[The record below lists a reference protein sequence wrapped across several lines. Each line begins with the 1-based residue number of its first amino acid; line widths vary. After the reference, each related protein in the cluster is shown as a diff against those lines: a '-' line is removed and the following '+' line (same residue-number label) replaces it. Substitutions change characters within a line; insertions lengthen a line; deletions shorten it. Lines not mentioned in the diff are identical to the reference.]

1 MTGSISALVESPHA
15 STFPLLPLGS
25 SLSPPTGSPTMPTFT
40 PSVQAHIA
48 RLTNVSS
55 QTGILAG
62 DAFRELGSVV
72 TDSAAQ
78 PFVPPL
84 STAGTPSATIK
95 GKGAQK
101 PFGFGRKSS
110 STLSIRKPCGG
121 DSGSPDGS
129 GLERVTSDSESSA
142 VGQGEGNGGGA
153 RSSSKRSKKPSLGS
167 KASLLESTAPFVVRL
182 ALRQSGPLAQC

>member
-1 MTGSISALVESPHA
+1 M
-15 STFPLLPLGS
+15 
-25 SLSPPTGSPTMPTFT
+25 
-40 PSVQAHIA
+40 QAHIS

-78 PFVPPL
+78 PFAPPL
-84 STAGTPSATIK
+84 SAASTASATIK

-101 PFGFGRKSS
+101 TFGFGWKSS

-121 DSGSPDGS
+121 DSGPRDGS
-129 GLERVTSDSESSA
+129 GLERVTSDSESSV
-142 VGQGEGNGGGA
+142 VGQGEGNGGVA
-153 RSSSKRSKKPSLGS
+153 KLSSKRSKKPSLGS

-182 ALRQSGPLAQC
+182 ALKHPEPVAQC